1 MCYTLSYLLS
11 VPLIIYFKE
20 HLFILNFRLG
30 SSFLHHTKEDRCVT
44 REYIDA
50 VLRQLAPAGASAD

>member
-11 VPLIIYFKE
+11 VTLIIYFKE
-20 HLFILNFRLG
+20 HFFLNFRLG
-30 SSFLHHTKEDRCVT
+30 SSFLHRTKEDRRVT